1 MKRRRWK
8 PLLRLLAAL
17 LAAGLCSA
25 CVHVEPELVGTPTP
39 PASPTPEPDP
49 FQLELTAAPVETD
62 QLGKRIETEDHYFR
76 YYLSFGDLRVYEYG
90 TGTFLD
96 GVCVNAYPLPLDGVA
111 RIVYYSEDGRVCG
124 TGQIHNAE
132 GGTVLQSGSNAIY
145 AEILTDISVQNMDF
159 VLEVETQFQPVVD
172 AADQNG

>member
-17 LAAGLCSA
+17 LVAGLCSA

-96 GVCVNAYPLPLDGVA
+96 GVCVNAYPLPLDGVVH
-111 RIVYYSEDGRVCG
+111 IVYYSEDGRVCG

-145 AEILTDISVQNMDF
+145 AEILTDISVQDMDF
-159 VLEVETQFQPVVD
+159 VLEVETQF
-172 AADQNG
+172 